1 MSEMQSALER
11 ALQRAERIGKLSAE
25 EARQQKE
32 AKYIPAGRAIAER
45 FLEHGHTV
53 VLAGQL
59 DKLEEGGRSI
69 AIRTAISVLIEG
81 IDIDDRA
88 LTERALEGIKTLGA
102 ESMLDVFKE
111 ISEIFDQYATQK
123 RLWYNEHFSEMTAAI
138 RERLV
143 SLGISGSAVGEI
155 NIGNDPQWIQKQ
167 AELRSEFNA
176 RLGKSK
182 ASLSYAVRIF

>member
-11 ALQRAERIGKLSAE
+11 ALQRAERIGKLSPE

-32 AKYIPAGRAIAER
+32 AKYIPAGRTIVER
-45 FLEHGHTV
+45 FLEHGYTV
-53 VLAGQL
+53 VLADQL
-59 DKLEEGGRSI
+59 AKLEDEGRPI
-69 AIRTAISVLIEG
+69 AIRAALLALIED

-88 LTERALEGIKTLGA
+88 LMERALEGIRTLSA
-102 ESMLDVFKE
+102 ESVLDVSEE
-111 ISEIFDQYATQK
+111 ISGIFDQYATQK
-123 RLWYNEHFSEMTAAI
+123 RLWYNEHFSEMTAAT

>member
-11 ALQRAERIGKLSAE
+11 ALQRAERIGKLSPE

-32 AKYIPAGRAIAER
+32 AKYIPAGRTIAER

-53 VLAGQL
+53 VLADQL
-59 DKLEEGGRSI
+59 AKLEDEGRPI
-69 AIRTAISVLIEG
+69 AIGAALLALIGG

-88 LTERALEGIKTLGA
+88 LMERALEGFKTLSA
-102 ESMLDVFKE
+102 ESVFDVSKE
-111 ISEIFDQYATQK
+111 ISEIFNQHAAQK
-123 RLWYNEHFSEMTAAI
+123 KRWYDEHCSEMTAAT
-138 RERLV
+138 RERLI

-176 RLGKSK
+176 QLGELK
-182 ASLSYAVRIF
+182 ASLSRAVNVS

>member
-11 ALQRAERIGKLSAE
+11 ALQRAERIGKLSPE

-32 AKYIPAGRAIAER
+32 AKYIPAGRTIVER
-45 FLEHGHTV
+45 FLEHGYTV
-53 VLAGQL
+53 VLADQL
-59 DKLEEGGRSI
+59 AKLEDEGRPI
-69 AIRTAISVLIEG
+69 AIRAALLALIED

-88 LTERALEGIKTLGA
+88 LMERALEGIRTLSA
-102 ESMLDVFKE
+102 ESVLDVSEE
-111 ISEIFDQYATQK
+111 ISGIFDQYATQK
-123 RLWYNEHFSEMTAAI
+123 RLWYNEHFSEMTAAT

-176 RLGKSK
+176 RLGESK
-182 ASLSYAVRIF
+182 ASLSHAVRIF

>member
-11 ALQRAERIGKLSAE
+11 ALQRAERIGKLSPE
-25 EARQQKE
+25 EARQQRE

-53 VLAGQL
+53 VLADQL

-88 LTERALEGIKTLGA
+88 LTDRALEGIKTLGA

-111 ISEIFDQYATQK
+111 ISEIFDQYAAQK
-123 RLWYNEHFSEMTAAI
+123 KRWYDEHCSEMTAAT

-143 SLGISGSAVGEI
+143 SLGISGSAVSAI
-155 NIGNDPQWIQKQ
+155 NIGNDPQWVQKQ

-176 RLGKSK
+176 RLGELR
-182 ASLSYAVRIF
+182 ASLSRAVNVS